1 METKDIL
8 KQLREKN
15 NYSIKDVANGT
26 KMQYTM
32 CREYESGDRRL
43 GMSAAIKFADFYN
56 VSIDYLLGR
65 SDAKPPEDPIKLAAQ
80 EFHLDSA
87 QRGILAAYLYMDPDD
102 RKQFISYIK
111 QIVEG
116 VGKEDSSIK
125 SRIQK
130 KGMSSIAHAVRAAAR
145 SNGIKAVVVDDDG
158 HIMTKEQID
167 AIQNT
172 PEMDT
177 DL

>member
-65 SDAKPPEDPIKLAAQ
+65 PDAKEPADPIDKLMTVD
-80 EFHLDSA
+80 EMEKDLLREWLSLDEASRKA
-87 QRGILAAYLYMDPDD
+87 FLDVLRKIVADD
-102 RKQFISYIK
+102 QKRQA
-111 QIVEG
+111 
-116 VGKEDSSIK
+116 EDSRSKIMTVK
-125 SRIQK
+125 E
-130 KGMSSIAHAVRAAAR
+130 AAR
-145 SNGIKAVVVDDDG
+145 SDEPSNAPHTADYPQALLD
-158 HIMTKEQID
+158 
-167 AIQNT
+167 
-172 PEMDT
+172 EMDKNAPRT
-177 DL
+177 DINT

>member
-65 SDAKPPEDPIKLAAQ
+65 PDAKAPADPIDKLMTVD
-80 EFHLDSA
+80 EMEKDLLREWLSLDEASRKA
-87 QRGILAAYLYMDPDD
+87 FLDVLRKIVADD
-102 RKQFISYIK
+102 QKRRA
-111 QIVEG
+111 
-116 VGKEDSSIK
+116 EDSRSKIMTVK
-125 SRIQK
+125 E
-130 KGMSSIAHAVRAAAR
+130 AAR
-145 SNGIKAVVVDDDG
+145 SDEPSNAPHTADYPQALLD
-158 HIMTKEQID
+158 
-167 AIQNT
+167 
-172 PEMDT
+172 EMDKNAPRT
-177 DL
+177 DINT

>member
-65 SDAKPPEDPIKLAAQ
+65 PDAKPPEEPLDEFAQKKHLKSLEKVFMKKYLALTEEQRDKVLDFLRSVVAEETAAQ
-80 EFHLDSA
+80 
-87 QRGILAAYLYMDPDD
+87 AAKLKM
-102 RKQFISYIK
+102 
-111 QIVEG
+111 
-116 VGKEDSSIK
+116 
-125 SRIQK
+125 SR
-130 KGMSSIAHAVRAAAR
+130 VYEAAR
-145 SNGIKAVVVDDDG
+145 SDDPNNAP
-158 HIMTKEQID
+158 HFAEY
-167 AIQNT
+167 
-172 PEMDT
+172 PESELEKLDSDPDT
-177 DL
+177 DLDL

>member
-8 KQLREKN
+8 KRLREKN

-65 SDAKPPEDPIKLAAQ
+65 PDAKPPEEPLDEFARKEHLKSLEKVFMKKYLALTEEQRDKVLDFLRGVLAEETAAQ
-80 EFHLDSA
+80 ASKLK
-87 QRGILAAYLYMDPDD
+87 M
-102 RKQFISYIK
+102 
-111 QIVEG
+111 
-116 VGKEDSSIK
+116 
-125 SRIQK
+125 SR
-130 KGMSSIAHAVRAAAR
+130 VYEAAR
-145 SNGIKAVVVDDDG
+145 SDDPNNAPHFAEYPEEELKKLDDD
-158 HIMTKEQID
+158 
-167 AIQNT
+167 
-172 PEMDT
+172 PDT
-177 DL
+177 DFDL

>member
-65 SDAKPPEDPIKLAAQ
+65 PDAKAPADPIDKLMTVD
-80 EFHLDSA
+80 EMEKDLLREWLSLDEASRKA
-87 QRGILAAYLYMDPDD
+87 FLDVLRKIVADD
-102 RKQFISYIK
+102 QKRQA
-111 QIVEG
+111 
-116 VGKEDSSIK
+116 EDSRSKIMTVK
-125 SRIQK
+125 E
-130 KGMSSIAHAVRAAAR
+130 AAR
-145 SNGIKAVVVDDDG
+145 SDEPSNAPHTADYPQALLD
-158 HIMTKEQID
+158 
-167 AIQNT
+167 
-172 PEMDT
+172 EMDKNAPRT
-177 DL
+177 DINI

>member
-65 SDAKPPEDPIKLAAQ
+65 PDAKAPADPIDKLMTVD
-80 EFHLDSA
+80 EMEKDLLREWLSLDEASRKA
-87 QRGILAAYLYMDPDD
+87 FLDVLRKIVADD
-102 RKQFISYIK
+102 QKRQAEAPPADTLRK
-111 QIVEG
+111 
-116 VGKEDSSIK
+116 
-125 SRIQK
+125 
-130 KGMSSIAHAVRAAAR
+130 
-145 SNGIKAVVVDDDG
+145 
-158 HIMTKEQID
+158 
-167 AIQNT
+167 
-172 PEMDT
+172 
-177 DL
+177 

>member
-65 SDAKPPEDPIKLAAQ
+65 PDAKPPEEPLDEFARKEHLKSLEKVFMKKYLALTEEQRDKVLDFLRGVVAEETAAQ
-80 EFHLDSA
+80 ASKLK
-87 QRGILAAYLYMDPDD
+87 M
-102 RKQFISYIK
+102 
-111 QIVEG
+111 
-116 VGKEDSSIK
+116 
-125 SRIQK
+125 SR
-130 KGMSSIAHAVRAAAR
+130 VYEAAR
-145 SNGIKAVVVDDDG
+145 SDDPNNAP
-158 HIMTKEQID
+158 HFAEY
-167 AIQNT
+167 
-172 PEMDT
+172 PENELEKLDNDPNT
-177 DL
+177 DLDL

>member
-65 SDAKPPEDPIKLAAQ
+65 PDAKPPEEPLDEFARKEHLKSLEKVFMKKYLALTEEQRDKVLDFLRGVLAEETAAQ
-80 EFHLDSA
+80 ASKLK
-87 QRGILAAYLYMDPDD
+87 M
-102 RKQFISYIK
+102 
-111 QIVEG
+111 
-116 VGKEDSSIK
+116 
-125 SRIQK
+125 SR
-130 KGMSSIAHAVRAAAR
+130 VYEAAR
-145 SNGIKAVVVDDDG
+145 SDDPNNAPHFAEYPEEELKKLDDD
-158 HIMTKEQID
+158 
-167 AIQNT
+167 
-172 PEMDT
+172 PDT
-177 DL
+177 DFDL

>member
-56 VSIDYLLGR
+56 VSIDYLLSR
-65 SDAKPPEDPIKLAAQ
+65 PTAQPPVEPLDEFAQKEHLKSLEKVFMQKYLELTEEQRDKVLDFLRGVVADETAAQ
-80 EFHLDSA
+80 SA
-87 QRGILAAYLYMDPDD
+87 KLKM
-102 RKQFISYIK
+102 
-111 QIVEG
+111 
-116 VGKEDSSIK
+116 
-125 SRIQK
+125 SR
-130 KGMSSIAHAVRAAAR
+130 VYEAAR
-145 SNGIKAVVVDDDG
+145 STDPNNAPHFAEYPEEELKKLDDD
-158 HIMTKEQID
+158 
-167 AIQNT
+167 
-172 PEMDT
+172 PDT
-177 DL
+177 DFDL

>member
-65 SDAKPPEDPIKLAAQ
+65 PDAKPPEEPLDEFARKEHLKSLEKVFMKKYLALTEEQRDKVLDFLRGVVAEETAAQ
-80 EFHLDSA
+80 ASKLK
-87 QRGILAAYLYMDPDD
+87 M
-102 RKQFISYIK
+102 
-111 QIVEG
+111 
-116 VGKEDSSIK
+116 
-125 SRIQK
+125 SR
-130 KGMSSIAHAVRAAAR
+130 VYEAAR
-145 SNGIKAVVVDDDG
+145 SDDPNNAPHFAEYPEEELKKLDDD
-158 HIMTKEQID
+158 
-167 AIQNT
+167 
-172 PEMDT
+172 PDT
-177 DL
+177 DFDL

>member
-65 SDAKPPEDPIKLAAQ
+65 PDAKAPADPVASLPTVDEMEKDLFR
-80 EFHLDSA
+80 EWLDLDEASRKA
-87 QRGILAAYLYMDPDD
+87 FLDVLRKIVADD
-102 RKQFISYIK
+102 QKRQA
-111 QIVEG
+111 
-116 VGKEDSSIK
+116 EDSRSKIMTVK
-125 SRIQK
+125 E
-130 KGMSSIAHAVRAAAR
+130 AAR
-145 SNGIKAVVVDDDG
+145 SDDAGNAPHTADYP
-158 HIMTKEQID
+158 QALLD
-167 AIQNT
+167 
-172 PEMDT
+172 EMDKNAPRT
-177 DL
+177 DINT